1 MQHLRLIEIRVIRTV
16 LRRADVSPVASHR
29 RRRVLHREGV
39 ALLLG
44 EAVAA
49 DVAVADKR
57 GFE

>member
-1 MQHLRLIEIRVIRTV
+1 MQHLRRIEIRVIRAA
-16 LRRADVSPVASHR
+16 LRRADVPQVASH

-49 DVAVADKR
+49 DVAAADKR